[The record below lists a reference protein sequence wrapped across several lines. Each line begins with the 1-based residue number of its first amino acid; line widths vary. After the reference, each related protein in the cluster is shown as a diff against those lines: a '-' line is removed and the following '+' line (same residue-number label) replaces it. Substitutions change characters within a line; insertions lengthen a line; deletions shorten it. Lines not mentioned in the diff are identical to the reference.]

1 MIKLPNKHN
10 TEDSIF
16 NQCVMG
22 IPEFPQYITSY
33 EDIKNKAHTKILSE
47 AYKNLNMDLVFE
59 RKNGALIN
67 IEHHSSLTKEK
78 LARDQEYITT
88 LYSATLKYV
97 EQFIMYTGNLP
108 VNKAL
113 YLNYKDTYSPNFFIT
128 KHIDGKIRLNNLKY
142 KIENN
147 EEITSYDVIDLIW
160 IPTFRIDINKEDLI
174 VELSSI
180 YDKLIIPYPLSRVAR
195 KCLILWAGKYLKNSK
210 KIKKVAEKLKMSI
223 TDMKPFE
230 EQIRDAIIDGEI
242 TRAEEIGIE
251 KGKEIGIEKG
261 KEIGMEKGKEIGME
275 KGKEIGIEEGEKNII
290 KKMLK
295 KYNAEEVSK
304 ITEIDIKQIN
314 EIKMKL

>member
-174 VELSSI
+174 VELSLI
-180 YDKLIIPYPLSRVAR
+180 YDELIISYSLSRVAR
-195 KCLILWAGKYLKNSK
+195 KCLMLWAGKYVKNSK

-242 TRAEEIGIE
+242 TRAEEKGEKIGIE
-251 KGKEIGIEKG
+251 KGKEIGIK
-261 KEIGMEKGKEIGME
+261 
-275 KGKEIGIEEGEKNII
+275 EGEKNII

>member
-1 MIKLPNKHN
+1 M
-10 TEDSIF
+10 
-16 NQCVMG
+16 
-22 IPEFPQYITSY
+22 
-33 EDIKNKAHTKILSE
+33 
-47 AYKNLNMDLVFE
+47 
-59 RKNGALIN
+59 
-67 IEHHSSLTKEK
+67 
-78 LARDQEYITT
+78 
-88 LYSATLKYV
+88 
-97 EQFIMYTGNLP
+97 
-108 VNKAL
+108 
-113 YLNYKDTYSPNFFIT
+113 
-128 KHIDGKIRLNNLKY
+128 
-142 KIENN
+142 
-147 EEITSYDVIDLIW
+147 IW

-174 VELSSI
+174 VELSLI
-180 YDKLIIPYPLSRVAR
+180 YDKLIIPYPLSQVAR

-251 KGKEIGIEKG
+251 KGKEIGIE
-261 KEIGMEKGKEIGME
+261 
-275 KGKEIGIEEGEKNII
+275 EGEKNII